1 MTRMP
6 PLLISFFAMQ
16 LRERMARTSWE
27 SLTLTAAGVAATGED
42 LGDAATVLLPGA
54 NDIPDQRRDVDIVRG
69 GEAAEEERQRVGA
82 HGEAAKERH
91 GRSCLGEDAANDEV
105 IEDGDGGLVSGET
118 EGSLLRETAALR
130 AQAEGVVEEG
140 RHGRGEEGGDEMV
153 CVWTRLQRRG
163 GVGWRQALVTGGRR
177 HCARAHMSA
186 ALRRKE

>member
-105 IEDGDGGLVSGET
+105 IEDGDGGLVSGGRDRGKPV
-118 EGSLLRETAALR
+118 EGDGGATGTS
-130 AQAEGVVEEG
+130 
-140 RHGRGEEGGDEMV
+140 RG
-153 CVWTRLQRRG
+153 RRG
-163 GVGWRQALVTGGRR
+163 GREAWAGRGGRR
-177 HCARAHMSA
+177 
-186 ALRRKE
+186 

>member
-1 MTRMP
+1 
-6 PLLISFFAMQ
+6 
-16 LRERMARTSWE
+16 MARTSWE

-69 GEAAEEERQRVGA
+69 GEAAEEERQRVASAKTRLMTRSLRMEMGA
-82 HGEAAKERH
+82 L
-91 GRSCLGEDAANDEV
+91 SVEV
-105 IEDGDGGLVSGET
+105 ET

>member
-1 MTRMP
+1 
-6 PLLISFFAMQ
+6 MQ

-91 GRSCLGEDAANDEV
+91 GRSWS
-105 IEDGDGGLVSGET
+105 EDG
-118 EGSLLRETAALR
+118 
-130 AQAEGVVEEG
+130 
-140 RHGRGEEGGDEMV
+140 
-153 CVWTRLQRRG
+153 
-163 GVGWRQALVTGGRR
+163 
-177 HCARAHMSA
+177 
-186 ALRRKE
+186 